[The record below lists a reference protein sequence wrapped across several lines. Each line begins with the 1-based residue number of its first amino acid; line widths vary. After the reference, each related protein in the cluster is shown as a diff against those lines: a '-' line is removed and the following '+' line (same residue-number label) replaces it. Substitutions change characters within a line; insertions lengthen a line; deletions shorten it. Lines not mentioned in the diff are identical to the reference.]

1 MHALNED
8 VRSRAKPALY
18 QELESSLRGLLLR
31 YAKQLL
37 PTYNIFDERRHFE
50 PGPDV
55 ARVLQAGDEA
65 TAEQGLHGVSPR
77 FGLPDVTNLEG
88 VTDGVLTPA
97 GNLLQLAVRAAGEPR
112 GGADGGT

>member
-1 MHALNED
+1 MG
-8 VRSRAKPALY
+8 VRK
-18 QELESSLRGLLLR
+18 
-31 YAKQLL
+31 
-37 PTYNIFDERRHFE
+37 RR
-50 PGPDV
+50 PGRD
-55 ARVLQAGDEA
+55 RKGKCSGG
-65 TAEQGLHGVSPR
+65 EQGLHGVSPR